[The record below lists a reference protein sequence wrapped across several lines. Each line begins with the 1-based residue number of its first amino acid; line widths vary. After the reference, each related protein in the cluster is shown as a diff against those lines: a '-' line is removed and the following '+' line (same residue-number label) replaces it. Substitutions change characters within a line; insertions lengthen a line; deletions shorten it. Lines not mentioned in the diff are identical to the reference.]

1 MAEQRARSA
10 RLANAVNVVLFVVAC
25 VAFGLG
31 IYALGNRKDLQA
43 LYYLL
48 LGGLA
53 LKGAVDMLRPRSA
66 R

>member
-1 MAEQRARSA
+1 MAEPRNRSA
-10 RLANAVNVVLFVVAC
+10 RIANAVNIALFVCAC
-25 VAFGLG
+25 AAFGAG

>member
-1 MAEQRARSA
+1 MTDQRGRSA
-10 RLANAVNVVLFVVAC
+10 RIANAINLVLFVFAC

-31 IYALGNRKDLQA
+31 LRALGDRKDLQA

-48 LGGLA
+48 LGSLA
-53 LKGAVDMLRPRSA
+53 LKAAVDMLRPRSA

>member
-1 MAEQRARSA
+1 VAEQRNRSA
-10 RLANAVNVVLFVVAC
+10 RVANAVNLVLFVVAC
-25 VAFGLG
+25 ASFGLG
-31 IYALGNRKDLQA
+31 IHALGDRKDLQA

>member
-1 MAEQRARSA
+1 MSEQRSRSG
-10 RLANAVNVVLFVVAC
+10 RIANAVNLALFVTAC
-25 VAFGLG
+25 AAFGAG
-31 IYALGNRKDLQA
+31 IYALGDRKDLQA

>member
-1 MAEQRARSA
+1 VSEQRSRSG
-10 RLANAVNVVLFVVAC
+10 RIANAVNLALFVCAC
-25 VAFGLG
+25 AAFGAG
-31 IYALGNRKDLQA
+31 IYALGDRKDLQA